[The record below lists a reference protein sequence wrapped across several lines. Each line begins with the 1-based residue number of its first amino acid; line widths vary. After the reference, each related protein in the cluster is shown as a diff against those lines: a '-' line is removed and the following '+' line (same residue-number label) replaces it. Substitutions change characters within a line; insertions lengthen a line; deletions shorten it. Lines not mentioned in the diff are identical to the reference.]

1 MFSGGG
7 LDPCGGQ
14 VFIGSTFI
22 GGNER
27 ACLSPGRGSVKAY
40 LYGGRE
46 RATIKANF
54 YGRRERATIKAN
66 FYGRRERATIKAHPA
81 TPRHPRPYGKST
93 YGKGGKGSF
102 SGRVSRLGLCP
113 GGLQAPVGSAVVQKC
128 HIYISGRLA
137 IVGNNQAVIV
147 GEGTDDAGLNLFGGT

>member
-1 MFSGGG
+1 MVSGGG

-54 YGRRERATIKAN
+54 YGRRERATIKA
-66 FYGRRERATIKAHPA
+66 HPA

-93 YGKGGKGSF
+93 YGKGGKGGKGSF
-102 SGRVSRLGLCP
+102 PGRVSRLGLYP
-113 GGLQAPVGSAVVQKC
+113 NGLQAPVGSAVVQKC
-128 HIYISGRLA
+128 HIYISGWLA
-137 IVGNNQAVIV
+137 VVGNNQAVIV
-147 GEGTDDAGLNLFGGT
+147 GEGTDDAGLNLFGGAYCQ